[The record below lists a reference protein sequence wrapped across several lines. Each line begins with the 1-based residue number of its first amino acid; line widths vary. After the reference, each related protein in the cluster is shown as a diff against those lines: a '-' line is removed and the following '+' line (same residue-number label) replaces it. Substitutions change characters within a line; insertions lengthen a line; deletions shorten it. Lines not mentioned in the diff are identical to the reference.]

1 VPDVLTSLVV
11 VNAVVDVVNP
21 DMSVYKA
28 SLKVDPPD
36 ESKLNVPFNRSV
48 LKESGITLAIFLSP

>member
-1 VPDVLTSLVV
+1 
-11 VNAVVDVVNP
+11 VNAVDDVVNP